1 MRTAASATL
10 AVIGFVALG
19 TLYIAQSGFEGKG
32 MNLLQ
37 NDKEVDMRFIN
48 FIGKYIL
55 SNFSIIE
62 TVLPK
67 ELPVQGRVPSAHGN
81 LRTHSTACR

>member
-37 NDKEVDMRFIN
+37 NDNEVDMRFIN
-48 FIGKYIL
+48 FIGKYQK
-55 SNFSIIE
+55 SYQS
-62 TVLPK
+62 K
-67 ELPVQGRVPSAHGN
+67 EEFLQRMEIFA
-81 LRTHSTACR
+81 RTAQHVDDHN